1 MRSVSGCMD
10 VAARAAPAA
19 AVRCMIAANHA
30 IALVTGWAVHRSS
43 HTIHKCDAWGE
54 DAHGRD
60 QSDQFL
66 TLVLVPSDRTAVSGQ
81 LTNAGRCHAPP
92 RRRVRG
98 CAKLVKL
105 AAAMLNELHAQLRD
119 AWFQHVP
126 LRRSTTRVQPRMT
139 FKATWA
145 CGHASPTF
153 KSRSGFPREL
163 LLALTVSGINGRRPF
178 RPAIGHAG

>member
-1 MRSVSGCMD
+1 MD
-10 VAARAAPAA
+10 GAARAAPAA

-81 LTNAGRCHAPP
+81 LTKCGPLPRTTAPASAWLREAGEA
-92 RRRVRG
+92 G
-98 CAKLVKL
+98 G
-105 AAAMLNELHAQLRD
+105 
-119 AWFQHVP
+119 
-126 LRRSTTRVQPRMT
+126 
-139 FKATWA
+139 
-145 CGHASPTF
+145 GHA
-153 KSRSGFPREL
+153 E
-163 LLALTVSGINGRRPF
+163 
-178 RPAIGHAG
+178 

>member
-1 MRSVSGCMD
+1 MLLVTPETSQRGSGTADRPQHCAHGCGVSRRQRHMRALAPGGGKSDLCDDRTRLRHTGARPTLRSVSGCMD

-81 LTNAGRCHAPP
+81 LTKCGPLPRTTAPASAWLREAGEA
-92 RRRVRG
+92 G
-98 CAKLVKL
+98 G
-105 AAAMLNELHAQLRD
+105 
-119 AWFQHVP
+119 
-126 LRRSTTRVQPRMT
+126 
-139 FKATWA
+139 
-145 CGHASPTF
+145 GHA
-153 KSRSGFPREL
+153 E
-163 LLALTVSGINGRRPF
+163 
-178 RPAIGHAG
+178 